1 MADHIRY
8 DLLTQQALR
17 GVVRNV
23 LADAAKKGLPG
34 DHHFYISFDTQAD
47 GVRMSDRLRAQYPE
61 EMTVILQHQF
71 WDLAV
76 TEQGFE
82 VGMSFG
88 GIPEKL
94 AIPFD
99 AITGFF
105 DPSVQFGLQF
115 EEIAEGQGDLK
126 QDTQKSDGKKPEAKK
141 SLLTSIG
148 ASETSGKATPIKSE
162 SKNPEPKNAQP
173 KNQPK
178 SQPMTRLP
186 VAPPTPAAVPSVSP
200 LTPTAPTEPT
210 DPNPD
215 KPSGG
220 GEVVRLDR
228 FRKK

>member
-23 LADAAKKGLPG
+23 LTDAAKKGLPG
-34 DHHFYISFDTQAD
+34 DHHFYISFNTQAE

-71 WDLAV
+71 WDLGV
-76 TEQGFE
+76 TEHGFE

-115 EEIAEGQGDLK
+115 EQIAEANLK
-126 QDTQKSDGKKPEAKK
+126 QDTQKPDGKKSDGKKTQ
-141 SLLTSIG
+141 LTSVNAAEN
-148 ASETSGKATPIKSE
+148 ASKAP
-162 SKNPEPKNAQP
+162 SKKAAPT
-173 KNQPK
+173 
-178 SQPMTRLP
+178 TRLP
-186 VAPPTPAAVPSVSP
+186 VAPQPAASVPTVTPMTPAAP
-200 LTPTAPTEPT
+200 AADTEPT